1 MNSMGEKIGVN
12 KDIVRRDEGRIVL
25 EEKRRRYLRAVIVS
39 TPFVRQR

>member
-1 MNSMGEKIGVN
+1 MGEEIGVN

-39 TPFVRQR
+39 TAFVRQR